1 MRRILGAALAMGAAL
16 IAFWALSPHLP
27 AAERGR
33 RIAQRTGCFA
43 CHVRE
48 GHGGAGNPGRKDREV
63 PNFADDL
70 MMYAKSRSEIMEWIR
85 DGVTRAKAGSA
96 SWKSEREHGALRM
109 PAFGARLGARQIA
122 DLASYVE
129 AVAGTPEPPDS
140 LAKRGLERAGQL
152 GCTGCHGDGG
162 RLSRPNPGSLKGYV
176 PSWDGADWP
185 ELVKSR
191 AEFEEWVKRGR
202 SRRFERLPLAAW
214 FLERAVLR
222 MPAYE
227 RHLEPGDLDALWAY
241 VEWLR
246 GASAERAGKA
256 PPAAGESGEVG
267 R

>member
-16 IAFWALSPHLP
+16 LLFWTLSPRLP

-33 RIAQRTGCFA
+33 RLAQRDGCFA
-43 CHVRE
+43 CPVRE
-48 GHGGAGNPGRKDREV
+48 GHGGAGNPGRTDREV
-63 PNFADDL
+63 PNFGGDL
-70 MMYAKSRSEIMEWIR
+70 MMYAKSHAEVVEWIR

-96 SWKSEREHGALRM
+96 SWKADRERGALRM
-109 PAFGARLGARQIA
+109 PAFRARLNARQIE

-129 AVAGTPEPPDS
+129 AVAGVPEPEDS
-140 LAKRGLERAGQL
+140 LAKLGLERAERL

-185 ELVKSR
+185 ELVRDR

-202 SRRFERLPLAAW
+202 SRRFERQPLAAW
-214 FLERAVLR
+214 FLGRAVLR

-227 RHLEPGDLDALWAY
+227 RHLEAGDLDALWAY

-246 GASAERAGKA
+246 AARLDR
-256 PPAAGESGEVG
+256 AAGESRAAGK
-267 R
+267 